1 MPLRVTLEGDPQ
13 IDSAV
18 LIELR
23 GHIPAETI
31 QAIDAAVRATAPVEL
46 AGDLGEYT
54 VELYGDWIPESEDA
68 EGYQYGTVILTDAV
82 VQPAYML
89 NGELGFSL
97 GKAFKIKMPRIAL
110 PKIKLP
116 KISLP
121 KIKLPN
127 LKINTKGLTKGIQ
140 NIGKGISKFGEKV
153 VEAHKTA
160 FDTLVAQPLQAVT
173 QLASGLMPG
182 MGQQAP
188 QEQSQESQEQSA
200 AQEDPYGQQYADP
213 YAQDPYAQQYSES
226 YAPAASAPQYVETAY
241 ADQSGTQW
249 VDEYGEQQVV
259 TPVPAT
265 TGGLGDMFKNPM
277 ILIAIIAAIFFL
289 MMNKK
294 GKR

>member
-1 MPLRVTLEGDPQ
+1 MTLEGDPQ
-13 IDSAV
+13 TTDAV
-18 LIELR
+18 LLDLE
-23 GHIPAETI
+23 GHIPAATI
-31 QAIDAAVRATAPVEL
+31 QAINAAVRKAAPAEL
-46 AGDLGEYT
+46 AGDLGEYV
-54 VELYGDWIPESEDA
+54 VELYGDWIPEGETGD
-68 EGYQYGTVILTDAV
+68 GYQYGSVILTDAI
-82 VQPAYML
+82 VQPAYTL

-97 GKAFKIKMPRIAL
+97 GKAFKVKMPRIAL

-121 KIKLPN
+121 KIQLPKI
-127 LKINTKGLTKGIQ
+127 KINTKGLTKGIQ
-140 NIGKGISKFGEKV
+140 NIGKGISKFGDKV

-226 YAPAASAPQYVETAY
+226 YAPAASEPQYVETAY

-265 TGGLGDMFKNPM
+265 TGGLGDMLKNPM